1 MLKNKRLRLAGLLAL
16 LVVLLAGGG
25 GLFFFFSR
33 EEEGKTQPPKT
44 QEVETAP
51 LEMSYTASSH
61 ERPVEY
67 WLDGTLLFWED
78 QLMVVS
84 KDQVLDYA
92 THQPVATL
100 PRAIA
105 AYEGLEEGENRPSAL
120 CLGENGEWIVLYA
133 GEETGEAWVQ
143 RFSWEG
149 EEGER
154 ITLSGLEGLSSIPAG
169 QPGEG
174 VYLPVNKMQSWGK
187 KLLIQGEK
195 GKTVQVFDAGGQ
207 RIDTWEALDF
217 SVGPQGDLFRLFS
230 AEGGLQLCRFSGQTG
245 EKIFSA
251 PVQGI
256 PTQIFAGEEQI
267 WLLDASGIRAYSA
280 ENGEGGEE
288 VFNLA
293 KHAQAG
299 GAVANFALLSDGAVC
314 LTTAAQEGYGMV
326 DTVYRPQ
333 WQAPQEITSSITLT
347 APYYDSWMAEVIHRY
362 MRENPGRQV
371 VYDYAYTSYKDYG
384 SHADRDQY
392 FTKQNTQ
399 ILAGDV
405 GGLLWMGG
413 EQTDVYSISRTDLFT
428 DLAPLLEE
436 SGLDEKLA
444 PAALEGSRVGEEQF
458 FIPLTGAYYCA
469 QLNTALVNQLGL
481 EIGTETTWGQLLD
494 MVPVLEE
501 KAPDTVL
508 FQDVSRQRLL
518 IRILISNMPDLIS
531 PETGEVNLQQDW
543 FIHLLEKLK
552 EVWDSPCFFQDGFGT
567 QEKNVIL
574 HTNLRTLNQAPK
586 DSAAKYQN
594 DGEAI
599 GGEISYLPLFC
610 GEKGSNR
617 TATSA
622 QFLLIPRSS
631 GKQEEAWDF
640 LSWLLSEECQ
650 ASRVNFNYPMEKE
663 AREQVLEQAA
673 GTEETGQRWKND
685 MEQVMEEVDWVFD
698 MYKLK
703 EDLFPPI
710 ESWLN
715 GQETLEEALEEARW
729 ALFIRL
735 NE

>member
-1 MLKNKRLRLAGLLAL
+1 
-16 LVVLLAGGG
+16 
-25 GLFFFFSR
+25 
-33 EEEGKTQPPKT
+33 
-44 QEVETAP
+44 
-51 LEMSYTASSH
+51 
-61 ERPVEY
+61 
-67 WLDGTLLFWED
+67 
-78 QLMVVS
+78 
-84 KDQVLDYA
+84 
-92 THQPVATL
+92 
-100 PRAIA
+100 
-105 AYEGLEEGENRPSAL
+105 
-120 CLGENGEWIVLYA
+120 
-133 GEETGEAWVQ
+133 
-143 RFSWEG
+143 
-149 EEGER
+149 
-154 ITLSGLEGLSSIPAG
+154 
-169 QPGEG
+169 
-174 VYLPVNKMQSWGK
+174 
-187 KLLIQGEK
+187 
-195 GKTVQVFDAGGQ
+195 
-207 RIDTWEALDF
+207 
-217 SVGPQGDLFRLFS
+217 
-230 AEGGLQLCRFSGQTG
+230 
-245 EKIFSA
+245 
-251 PVQGI
+251 
-256 PTQIFAGEEQI
+256 
-267 WLLDASGIRAYSA
+267 
-280 ENGEGGEE
+280 
-288 VFNLA
+288 
-293 KHAQAG
+293 
-299 GAVANFALLSDGAVC
+299 
-314 LTTAAQEGYGMV
+314 
-326 DTVYRPQ
+326 
-333 WQAPQEITSSITLT
+333 
-347 APYYDSWMAEVIHRY
+347 
-362 MRENPGRQV
+362 
-371 VYDYAYTSYKDYG
+371 
-384 SHADRDQY
+384 
-392 FTKQNTQ
+392 
-399 ILAGDV
+399 
-405 GGLLWMGG
+405 
-413 EQTDVYSISRTDLFT
+413 
-428 DLAPLLEE
+428 
-436 SGLDEKLA
+436 
-444 PAALEGSRVGEEQF
+444 
-458 FIPLTGAYYCA
+458 
-469 QLNTALVNQLGL
+469 
-481 EIGTETTWGQLLD
+481 

-650 ASRVNFNYPMEKE
+650 ASRINFNYPMEKE

-715 GQETLEEALEEARW
+715 GQGTLEETLEEARW